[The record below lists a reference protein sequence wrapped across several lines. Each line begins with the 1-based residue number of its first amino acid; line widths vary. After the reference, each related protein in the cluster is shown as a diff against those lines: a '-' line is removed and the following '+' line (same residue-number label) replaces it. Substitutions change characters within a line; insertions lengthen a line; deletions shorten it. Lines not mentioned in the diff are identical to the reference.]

1 MLEEVK
7 KVLAGIRKDTEKV
20 IRRLTENHLR
30 CERYDVTTAPNGT
43 VIGVT
48 QPFGTEE
55 LLIPYSWMCSNAQ
68 VGDTVIVVWWS
79 GLSNAQ
85 AWFMGD
91 GWVSHLLSITSGG
104 GGITVNGTLS
114 TTGNATIGGNLS
126 VSGNE
131 NVNGNFTVL
140 GNAMGRVLGLG
151 QARAEIPENA
161 DLNDYVEPGVYG
173 VGNNSIAGSLANR
186 PIANAGTLRVWNALG
201 DAKNPGDTWYY
212 LLQEYVDY
220 RGNVFMRYGESGSS
234 TTVSWGAW
242 FEFIQAS
249 GTVPIAK
256 GGTGADNAT
265 DALNALLGH
274 GSKNFTITAPVNS
287 SYEVNFTYNELGIP
301 AGGTMIMASLN
312 QTHWSG
318 DDVYHSVW
326 QGFSW
331 NDSDRLLKI
340 RFWSTRSSQASVPF
354 RLDYIYT
361 K

>member
-91 GWVSHLLSITSGG
+91 GWVSRLLSITSGG

-140 GNAMGRVLGLG
+140 GNAMGRVMGLG
-151 QARAEIPENA
+151 QARAEIPANA

-173 VGNNSIAGSLANR
+173 IGNNSIAASLANC
-186 PIANAGTLRVWNALG
+186 PSAYAGTLRVWNANG
-201 DAKNPGDTWYY
+201 GASNPGESWYY
-212 LLQEYVDY
+212 VVQEYND
-220 RGNVFMRYGESGSS
+220 FYGDSWRRSGQSGSGTS
-234 TTVSWGAW
+234 VTWGDW
-242 FEFIQAS
+242 FKSLNSSDKRLGS
-249 GTVPIAK
+249 GTDLDDYK
-256 GGTGADNAT
+256 TTGFYGIT
-265 DALNALLGH
+265 SGALNSPQNWTWLMVIGA
-274 GSKNFTITAPVNS
+274 
-287 SYEVNFTYNELGIP
+287 
-301 AGGTMIMASLN
+301 AGGVVQVVFAQNKIMIRAYTGYPLAWTAWKSVSL
-312 QTHWSG
+312 S
-318 DDVYHSVW
+318 
-326 QGFSW
+326 
-331 NDSDRLLKI
+331 
-340 RFWSTRSSQASVPF
+340 
-354 RLDYIYT
+354 
-361 K
+361 